1 MVILVILQLILNIY
15 ARIECV
21 YRLLISSLAVQWKS
35 YLMATDSY
43 LFSFLMTNDQECF
56 AMCVFYSYLSLGSR
70 IHYTGGTGI
79 RQTLIAKFYLS
90 YIMY

>member
-21 YRLLISSLAVQWKS
+21 YRLLISSLAVPWKS

-43 LFSFLMTNDQECF
+43 VFSFLLTEEEECF
-56 AMCVFYSYLSLGSR
+56 AMCVFYSLLSLGSR
-70 IHYTGGTGI
+70 LYWSGGTYI
-79 RQTLIAKFYLS
+79 RQ
-90 YIMY
+90 